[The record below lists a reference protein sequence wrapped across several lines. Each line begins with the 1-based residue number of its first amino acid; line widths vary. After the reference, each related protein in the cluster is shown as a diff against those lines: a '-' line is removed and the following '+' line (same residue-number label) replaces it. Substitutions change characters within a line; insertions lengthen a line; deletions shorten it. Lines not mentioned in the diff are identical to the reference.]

1 MIFIDAPV
9 GSGFSYADTDKDY
22 YVKDD
27 IDASNV
33 NYQFLQ
39 KVWGYYSNY

>member
-22 YVKDD
+22 YVKD
-27 IDASNV
+27 A